1 MNKLALTLL
10 LAVAIAP
17 ASAQNR
23 VQQYDFDRDGKVS
36 FEDINRYCTV
46 PKSLFDRADKNRN
59 GFLSEG
65 EMRAARHYLFERCLE
80 VPKVG

>member
-1 MNKLALTLL
+1 MTKFIACALISTF
-10 LAVAIAP
+10 VSAP
-17 ASAQNR
+17 AMTQNR

-46 PKSLFDRADKNRN
+46 SKNLFNHADKNGN

-65 EMRAARHYLFERCLE
+65 EMRAARHYLFERCLD
-80 VPKVG
+80 VPK